1 MKRVKKHLFATE
13 RKNSDF
19 VKPRISE
26 SAAFTGQVISH
37 DRAIASLEEDKN
49 NFDQKRK
56 DFDKDAFNKIKDE
69 IK

>member
-26 SAAFTGQVISH
+26 SAAFTGQVMSH
-37 DRAIASLEEDKN
+37 ERAIASLEQD
-49 NFDQKRK
+49 
-56 DFDKDAFNKIKDE
+56 
-69 IK
+69 